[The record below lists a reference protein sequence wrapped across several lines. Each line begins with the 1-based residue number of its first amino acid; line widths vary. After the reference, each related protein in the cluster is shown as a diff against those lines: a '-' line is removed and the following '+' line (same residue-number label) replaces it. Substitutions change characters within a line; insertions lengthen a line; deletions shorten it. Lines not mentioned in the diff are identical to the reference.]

1 MPLQRSEEG
10 AGRDEAGGAVWGVLY
25 DGTLLVIKLSPQL
38 SDAQL
43 GSLPLKAVCYLQSQE
58 EGINKQ

>member
-10 AGRDEAGGAVWGVLY
+10 AGAGTRLEGRWGVLY